1 MKLTNIMWINLEISK
16 DRRERMIK
24 DILPK
29 ININNKFKITK
40 IDAKDGNSFVNNNTF
55 LTKRELGC
63 YLSHRD
69 CWIKIINN
77 NLSCALILEDDLNII
92 SNNLPIYY
100 ENYDVIFLNENFN
113 IINNNIIGW
122 GCQSYIVSNAGARKL
137 LICSKII
144 NSPIDLTL
152 KKFCTTNY
160 IKATCTYIK
169 YFNGFGTNHSTIGD
183 R

>member
-24 DILPK
+24 DILSK

-77 NLSCALILEDDLNII
+77 NLSCALILEDDLNI
-92 SNNLPIYY
+92 
-100 ENYDVIFLNENFN
+100 FL
-113 IINNNIIGW
+113 
-122 GCQSYIVSNAGARKL
+122 K
-137 LICSKII
+137 
-144 NSPIDLTL
+144 
-152 KKFCTTNY
+152 
-160 IKATCTYIK
+160 
-169 YFNGFGTNHSTIGD
+169 
-183 R
+183 